1 MSSDELFP
9 GGDFHGGRL
18 VFQKLFLTCRCLLK
32 CFCKKQKWE
41 IYDPCAPEVPVD
53 SMDIFGLPSLG
64 GVQGSF
70 FLFSFLTHFIQENF
84 TPSTPRKLHQLLFEK
99 LPHFLYILYYVVLE
113 GGIIK

>member
-32 CFCKKQKWE
+32 CFCKKQNWE

-64 GVQGSF
+64 GGARIIFPF
-70 FLFSFLTHFIQENF
+70 FFSHSLH
-84 TPSTPRKLHQLLFEK
+84 PGKLHSIHSSKITSITL
-99 LPHFLYILYYVVLE
+99 
-113 GGIIK
+113 